1 MSRKRRLVRPA
12 AAVIAGVLLYLSFP
26 PRPLWWLV
34 LPGFALL
41 GWVLHRQRLRAGFGL
56 GLLAGLGFMLPL
68 LHWTGEEV
76 GPVPWLALAAAEALF
91 IAVGCIGI
99 AAVSRLACWPLW
111 AAAVWVLDE
120 AVRARVPFGGF
131 PWGKIA
137 FGQADGVFLPLAALG
152 GTPLLSFAVVLCGFG
167 LCEAVLRF
175 RAHRRTGTLPRAAV
189 AAAAA
194 TVLVPVAGAF
204 AALPLV
210 DDSAEDGTATV
221 AAIQGNVPRL
231 GLDFNSQRRAVLDN
245 HVRRTEQLAQEV
257 KEGKVPQPDFVLWPE
272 NSSDLDPYR
281 NADARIVID
290 DAVKAIGVP
299 TVIGAVVEPDS
310 GNLRNT
316 LIQWDPRK
324 GPVDTYDKRHIQP
337 FGEYMP
343 MRSVARIFSSDVD
356 RVQRDFGP
364 GKKVGVF
371 DLAGTNVGL
380 VTCYEAAFDD
390 AVRDTVMHGGQLI
403 AVPSNNATFGRS
415 EMTYQQLAMSRVRAV
430 EHSRSVV
437 VPVTSG
443 VSAVIRPDG
452 KVVEKTKLF
461 TPDAL
466 VDEVPLRSSLT
477 PATRMGTLPE
487 GVLVLIAVA
496 GLGLVAVRAVRSS
509 APGDTPARHVG
520 SGPWQL
526 LISSARSAPPRASNC
541 SCCRASP
548 QSSST
553 TRAECCSDAVPTPAN
568 GRSSAASASRAN
580 SRMATAEREVYEETG
595 VHCVAER
602 VVLTQALEPVQYAN
616 GDRCQYLDVTFR
628 CRATGGEACVN
639 DDESLEVGWFPVD
652 ALPPL
657 NEFGLFRIKQS
668 MTDEPTWFEPTARQ

>member
-1 MSRKRRLVRPA
+1 MSATITTVDDPSPAVTPSGRRLLPGLVRPS
-12 AAVIAGVLLYLSFP
+12 AAVLSGLLLYASFP

-41 GWVLHRQRLRAGFGL
+41 GWVLHGRRARAALGL

-91 IAVGCIGI
+91 IAVGCVGI
-99 AAVSRLACWPLW
+99 AAVSRLAYWPVW
-111 AAAVWVLDE
+111 AAAVWTLDE

-137 FGQADGVFLPLAALG
+137 FGQADSLFLPLAALG

-167 LCEAVLRF
+167 IFEAVRRF
-175 RAHRRTGTLPRAAV
+175 RMRRTTGEVPRAAV
-189 AAAAA
+189 VAAAA
-194 TVLVPVAGAF
+194 TVLVPVAAAL

-245 HVRRTEQLAQEV
+245 HAKRTEQLAREV
-257 KEGKVPQPDFVLWPE
+257 EAGKVPRPDFVLWPE

-281 NADARIVID
+281 NADARMVID
-290 DAVKAIGVP
+290 DAVRAIGVP
-299 TVIGAVVEPDS
+299 TVIGAVVEPESES

-316 LIQWDPRK
+316 LIEWEPDK

-343 MRSVARIFSSDVD
+343 MRSFVRIFSKDVD

-371 DLAGTNVGL
+371 DLAGTKVGL

-390 AVRDTVMHGGQLI
+390 AVRDTVKHGGQLI

-415 EMTYQQLAMSRVRAV
+415 EMTYQQLAMSQVRAV
-430 EHSRSVV
+430 EHGRSVV

-452 KVVEKTKLF
+452 TIVERTEMF

-466 VDEVPLRSSLT
+466 VEEVPLRSSLT
-477 PATRMGTLPE
+477 PATRMGPLPE
-487 GVLVLIAVA
+487 GVIALLAVT
-496 GLGLVAVRAVRSS
+496 GLGWVTVRSVRTRR
-509 APGDTPARHVG
+509 GTRG
-520 SGPWQL
+520 
-526 LISSARSAPPRASNC
+526 N
-541 SCCRASP
+541 
-548 QSSST
+548 
-553 TRAECCSDAVPTPAN
+553 TRAQGPGT
-568 GRSSAASASRAN
+568 AA
-580 SRMATAEREVYEETG
+580 
-595 VHCVAER
+595 
-602 VVLTQALEPVQYAN
+602 
-616 GDRCQYLDVTFR
+616 
-628 CRATGGEACVN
+628 
-639 DDESLEVGWFPVD
+639 
-652 ALPPL
+652 
-657 NEFGLFRIKQS
+657 
-668 MTDEPTWFEPTARQ
+668 

>member
-1 MSRKRRLVRPA
+1 MSATITPVDDPQRPAPTPTSRGRRVMPRLVRPA
-12 AAVIAGVLLYLSFP
+12 AAVISGVLLYLSFP

-41 GWVLHRQRLRAGFGL
+41 GWVLHERRLRAAFGL

-99 AAVSRLACWPLW
+99 AAVSRLACWPVW
-111 AAAVWVLDE
+111 AAAVWILDE
-120 AVRARVPFGGF
+120 GIRARVPFGGF

-137 FGQADGVFLPLAALG
+137 FGQADSVFLPLAAVG

-167 LCEAVLRF
+167 LYEAVRRF
-175 RAHRRTGTLPRAAV
+175 RTWRSTREVPRAAV

-194 TVLVPVAGAF
+194 TVLVPVAAAF

-221 AAIQGNVPRL
+221 AAIQGNVPQL
-231 GLDFNSQRRAVLDN
+231 GLDFNAQRRAVLDN
-245 HVRRTEQLAQEV
+245 HVRRTEQLAQDV
-257 KEGKVPQPDFVLWPE
+257 KAGKVPQPDFVLWPE

-299 TVIGAVVEPDS
+299 TVIGAVVEPDT
-310 GNLRNT
+310 GKLRNT
-316 LIQWDPRK
+316 LIQWDPKK
-324 GPVDTYDKRHIQP
+324 GPVSTYDKRHIQP
-337 FGEYMP
+337 FGEYIP
-343 MRSVARIFSSDVD
+343 MRSFVRLFSSDVD

-364 GKKVGVF
+364 GKQVGVF

-390 AVRDTVMHGGQLI
+390 AVRDTVEHGSQLI

-452 KVVEKTKLF
+452 TIVRQTKLF
-461 TPDAL
+461 TADAL
-466 VDEVPLRSSLT
+466 VDKVPLRSSLT
-477 PATRMGTLPE
+477 PATRMGALPE
-487 GVLVLIAVA
+487 GVLALIAVA
-496 GLGLVAVRAVRSS
+496 GLGWVTVRSV
-509 APGDTPARHVG
+509 R
-520 SGPWQL
+520 L
-526 LISSARSAPPRASNC
+526 RRSR
-541 SCCRASP
+541 
-548 QSSST
+548 
-553 TRAECCSDAVPTPAN
+553 
-568 GRSSAASASRAN
+568 
-580 SRMATAEREVYEETG
+580 
-595 VHCVAER
+595 
-602 VVLTQALEPVQYAN
+602 
-616 GDRCQYLDVTFR
+616 
-628 CRATGGEACVN
+628 
-639 DDESLEVGWFPVD
+639 
-652 ALPPL
+652 
-657 NEFGLFRIKQS
+657 
-668 MTDEPTWFEPTARQ
+668 

>member
-1 MSRKRRLVRPA
+1 MRWSGFRHQDGAPRPTAGHRRLRRVSTTIAQVGEPQSPAPAPRTRGLPKRLVRPG
-12 AAVIAGVLLYLSFP
+12 AAVLSGVMLYLSFP

-41 GWVLHRQRLRAGFGL
+41 GWVLFERRARAAFGL

-99 AAVSRLACWPLW
+99 SAVSRLPGGPLW
-111 AAAVWVLDE
+111 AAAVWTLDE

-137 FGQADGVFLPLAALG
+137 FGQADSFFLPLAALG

-167 LCEAVLRF
+167 LFEVVRRFAHHRTTGELRLGATAV
-175 RAHRRTGTLPRAAV
+175 
-189 AAAAA
+189 AAA
-194 TVLVPVAGAF
+194 TVLVPVAAAF
-204 AALPLV
+204 ASLPLV

-245 HVRRTEQLAQEV
+245 HAKRTEQLARDV
-257 KEGKVPQPDFVLWPE
+257 KAGKVPQPDLVLWPE

-281 NADARIVID
+281 NPDARIVID
-290 DAVKAIGVP
+290 DAVKAIKAP
-299 TVIGAVVEPDS
+299 TVIGAVVEPDT
-310 GNLRNT
+310 GPLRNT
-316 LIQWDPRK
+316 LIQWDPDK
-324 GPVDTYDKRHIQP
+324 GPVATYDKRHIQP

-343 MRSVARIFSSDVD
+343 MRSFVRIFSSDVD

-371 DLAGTNVGL
+371 DLAGTYTGL

-390 AVRDTVMHGGQLI
+390 AVRDTVEHGAQLI

-452 KVVEKTKLF
+452 TVAQKTKMF

-477 PATRMGTLPE
+477 PATRMGPLPE
-487 GVLVLIAVA
+487 GVLILLALGALGWA
-496 GLGLVAVRAVRSS
+496 GASAVRARRVR
-509 APGDTPARHVG
+509 
-520 SGPWQL
+520 
-526 LISSARSAPPRASNC
+526 
-541 SCCRASP
+541 
-548 QSSST
+548 
-553 TRAECCSDAVPTPAN
+553 
-568 GRSSAASASRAN
+568 
-580 SRMATAEREVYEETG
+580 
-595 VHCVAER
+595 
-602 VVLTQALEPVQYAN
+602 
-616 GDRCQYLDVTFR
+616 
-628 CRATGGEACVN
+628 
-639 DDESLEVGWFPVD
+639 
-652 ALPPL
+652 
-657 NEFGLFRIKQS
+657 
-668 MTDEPTWFEPTARQ
+668 